1 MTHREQRRS
10 WIFKV
15 GRRTAIATLGLV
27 VVLALTLGVTS
38 AAQAQTFQ
46 VLHTFTGKLDGANP
60 EGAGLTMDRAGNLY
74 GAAAFGGLETEACSY
89 FGSCGTVYK
98 LSRKGSGWVFNTLY
112 LFTGGT
118 DGNSPDTPIA
128 FGLDGLIYG
137 TTFYGGIPGPCDE
150 HGCGIIYSL
159 RPAATAC
166 KSALCPW
173 SETVLYRF
181 TGEDDGGSPAFGAFA
196 LDQAGNLYGTA
207 LGGAYRSGIVYELIR
222 DNGQWTLNVLY
233 SFTGQSDGSSPWSGV
248 TADAAGNF
256 YGTTL
261 SGGLYQDGTAW
272 ELSPTGQGWTLTPIH
287 QFLLNSDGYRSEGNL
302 LLDSSGNLWG
312 ANEYG
317 GPGGGGTVFELT
329 PSSGSWNFSVVH
341 SFTQIYGSQA
351 PLVMDPAGNLYGTSV
366 NGGTYGYGTAFKMS
380 PSDGGWSYTV
390 LHNFTGGSD
399 GANPY
404 GQIVLDGNGN
414 LYGTTFEG
422 GMGPSCYVGSNG
434 CGVVWEITP

>member
-1 MTHREQRRS
+1 MLA
-10 WIFKV
+10 V
-15 GRRTAIATLGLV
+15 TATP
-27 VVLALTLGVTS
+27 
-38 AAQAQTFQ
+38 AQAQTFQ

-112 LFTGGT
+112 LFTGGA

-166 KSALCPW
+166 QSALCPW

-181 TGEDDGGSPAFGAFA
+181 TGEDDGGEPGLRRVRLGPSRQSVRHGRGA
-196 LDQAGNLYGTA
+196 
-207 LGGAYRSGIVYELIR
+207 GAYRSGIVYELIR

-287 QFLLNSDGYRSEGNL
+287 QFLLASDGYRSVGNV

-312 ANEYG
+312 TNEYG
-317 GPGGGGTVFELT
+317 GPGGGGTAYKLT
-329 PSSGSWNFSVVH
+329 PSNGSWDFSVLY
-341 SFTQIYGSQA
+341 SFTAVYGSQA
-351 PLVMDPAGNLYGTSV
+351 PLVMDQAGNLYGTTV
-366 NGGTYGYGTAFKMS
+366 NGGTYGYGTVFKLT
-380 PSDGGWSYTV
+380 PSGSGWNYTA
-390 LHNFTGGSD
+390 LHNFSGGSD
-399 GANPY
+399 GAQPY
-404 GQIVLDGNGN
+404 GPIVRDGNGN

-422 GMGPSCYVGSNG
+422 GMGPGCYVGSNG